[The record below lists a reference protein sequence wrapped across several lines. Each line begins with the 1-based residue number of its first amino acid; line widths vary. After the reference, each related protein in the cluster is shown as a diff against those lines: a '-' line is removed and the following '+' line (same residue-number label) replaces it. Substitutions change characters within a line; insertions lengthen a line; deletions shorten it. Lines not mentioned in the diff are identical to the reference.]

1 MRRAVLLAG
10 VLSLVGCTSGPQ
22 GPKGDPGPQGPV
34 GPQGDAGVEGAVGPQ
49 GPAGDAGP
57 QGPMG
62 AMGAP
67 GQVVV
72 LASADGGALVVDG
85 GVVIVAGPAGPVGP
99 PGQVVVVST
108 VDGGTI
114 VVDGGVAIVA
124 GPAGPQGVPG
134 VAGQSVVGSSESAGT
149 NCASGGVRLVSAS
162 GTAYVCN
169 GAQGTAGQSVGF
181 AVENPGTTCPA
192 GGVRLIGAS
201 GTSIVCNGTPGA
213 QGQQG
218 IQGQAG
224 QALFVFASDGGS
236 AAIDGGVVIV
246 AGPQGTQGIAGPPGG
261 IRVIGSDGG
270 LFGYSTGTD
279 YYSTEHSCFI
289 GLTGLSPRVSDSTM
303 TVCYQSSDC
312 TGVPYAPSTNI
323 NVQYP
328 HLSGQGQPPIAVN
341 GVGRCFSAAQREAT
355 GIPLALRPVRFSM
368 PITPI
373 TITVGSC
380 ANSVLTCS
388 AATVSGPLFR
398 LEEVSWVVN
407 GGGYPPSP
415 GSFGDGLTIS
425 P

>member
-34 GPQGDAGVEGAVGPQ
+34 GPQGDAGVQGAVGPQ

-57 QGPMG
+57 PGPMG

-85 GVVIVAGPAGPVGP
+85 GVVIVAGPPGAAGP

-124 GPAGPQGVPG
+124 GPAGPQGAPG
-134 VAGQSVVGSSESAGT
+134 VAGQSVVGSSEPVGT
-149 NCASGGVRLVSAS
+149 NCAAGGVRLVSAS

-169 GAQGTAGQSVGF
+169 GAPGAAGQSVGF

-201 GTSIVCNGTPGA
+201 GTSIVCNGTAGA

-218 IQGQAG
+218 IQGQPG
-224 QALFVFASDGGS
+224 QALFVFAADGGS

-261 IRVIGSDGG
+261 IRILGLDGG
-270 LFGYSTGTD
+270 LLGYSTGVD
-279 YYSTEHSCFI
+279 FYSVTAGCFTGI
-289 GLTGLSPRVSDSTM
+289 PTLTPIAGTIRASTCF
-303 TVCYQSSDC
+303 TSLDC
-312 TGVPYAPSTNI
+312 TGQPFANHTT
-323 NVQYP
+323 Q
-328 HLSGQGQPPIAVN
+328 SGVFVA
-341 GVGRCFSAAQREAT
+341 GRCFGGGKRLGPTSFATHIYRFAQPIMSLAVGIQTCLVWDGNSNWRCDLNGSTEAF
-355 GIPLALRPVRFSM
+355 L
-368 PITPI
+368 
-373 TITVGSC
+373 
-380 ANSVLTCS
+380 
-388 AATVSGPLFR
+388 
-398 LEEVSWVVN
+398 LEELPFGSTN
-407 GGGYPPSP
+407 FPS
-415 GSFGDGLTIS
+415 GFGNEGFSVT